1 MYWLFFL
8 ISEVPRLYLNTS
20 LVSTFGSD
28 LGKDDIAWTK
38 AKSEINKRSTA
49 CFKRADSVVQKFTSK
64 WNLSIAENLSQFKNS
79 SCGGKPLDRVDISSV
94 SDLVDDVVIFIYE
107 DYGNALKERT
117 NPIYGAFIETLFEKL
132 SVFVKSNYERV
143 LTKISLIL
151 DCSVETVRTEYIMV
165 AYALEH
171 SYCYENV
178 INAISEIMPYLIL
191 GSSPYAEPMNYIM
204 NVVLGYVDIN
214 LEDLKTFMEVMK
226 ISTVLACASNFIIY
240 IVMSEKLRTAFSRR
254 LSISTALE

>member
-1 MYWLFFL
+1 M
-8 ISEVPRLYLNTS
+8 IR
-20 LVSTFGSD
+20 
-28 LGKDDIAWTK
+28 
-38 AKSEINKRSTA
+38 
-49 CFKRADSVVQKFTSK
+49 
-64 WNLSIAENLSQFKNS
+64 
-79 SCGGKPLDRVDISSV
+79 
-94 SDLVDDVVIFIYE
+94 
-107 DYGNALKERT
+107 
-117 NPIYGAFIETLFEKL
+117 
-132 SVFVKSNYERV
+132 
-143 LTKISLIL
+143 

-204 NVVLGYVDIN
+204 NVVWGYVDIN